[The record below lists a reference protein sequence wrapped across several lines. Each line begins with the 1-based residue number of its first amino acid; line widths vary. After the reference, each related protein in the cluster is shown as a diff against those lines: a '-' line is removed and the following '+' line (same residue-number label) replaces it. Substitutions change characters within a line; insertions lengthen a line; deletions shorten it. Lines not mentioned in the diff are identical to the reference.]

1 MAVVVMTGAWAQTS
15 PEKQPNGSWKFTM
28 PAANKLLEV
37 ENYNTYTLTLSHNA
51 GHGTVEL
58 LRPGSSAA
66 VGTAENAFQ
75 YCYDCQRSPAYPTVA
90 NNGHNNLS
98 GFSAPYVGLAG
109 IGYGY
114 TNSSTGP
121 WKLEYVGQYSHSEY
135 NFSVSGVRHT
145 YGLNSDEDVPIFL
158 LFQWDGTQYQPVVYG
173 VACAY
178 SKLNNTHDDDHTL
191 LFVAEGHWGC
201 FLSNNQHSQD
211 LNIDFDEDLS
221 MGMDDFAEA
230 ATPSLPEGVTDNG
243 NGTYTVVSG
252 TELTI
257 EAIANSAEHYYFNNW
272 TNEQGSKYTTGVVTP
287 TGPRPATSLLTL
299 TITGDTT
306 VRGKFRIDTFDLTL
320 STNNA
325 NMGHID
331 IGGQQYES
339 KDTMLTDHQHIDVAA
354 IPEPGH
360 YFVNWTDANGI
371 EKSKNTHIM
380 VTAISDTTLTANFA
394 PYAILQIAS
403 NNNAWGTVA
412 LQAGTT
418 GNHELTLYDES
429 ESTSNHL
436 IPAYTCWFDAL
447 TRSQHVI
454 PATKLAEVKGGTIS
468 SIKYYAQDPVTW
480 TSSKNIDVYLKEVT
494 NTTLNSLVEKN
505 SCTVV
510 YNGQLNVVD
519 GIVTITF
526 SSPFSYNGGNL
537 LVGIENLEAGNYN
550 CGVSFLGEDV
560 PGASIGG
567 QGGNFT
573 QQDFLP
579 MSTFTYQTAGAI
591 ENTDGSYSVIPGTEV
606 TVTATPANDN
616 HFVNWTDENSNVMGT
631 DAQLTF
637 TVTGDTAVTGNFAG
651 EEYRLDSVRT
661 TWDVY
666 INGAQT
672 PIHSTAYSA
681 NDTLGYV
688 MIPGDAD
695 VVITPQPKAQAEKVS
710 KLELIEKNVI
720 DLDTITADFV
730 AQNGDILI
738 NALATKH
745 QISIADGATITLRDA
760 SINASNT
767 WSDGEYAGITCLG
780 DATIILKDGTTNT
793 VRGFHENYPGIY
805 VPAGSTLTIKGGD
818 EGTGTLIAS
827 SNGSG
832 AGIGGGR
839 NIACG
844 SISIKGGTIEATGGN
859 DAAGI
864 GGGYQGNC
872 GAIQIAGGTVTATGG
887 KDASGIGSGSQATCT
902 GIIIANTVTTVTAIK
917 GMGDHYQF
925 TTYDCI
931 GKGGGGSCEGIL
943 FNTQMMYSNSAWTT
957 TPTSGTIYGGLML
970 IFSTISYDN
979 ADTWTLK
986 PVTVKPAVQATTEDV
1001 GKVIGADGNIYPDAI
1016 TASEAHTTARAI
1028 IAYVGSAGSV
1038 DAGNASYKGLAIAMD
1053 DANSYSCTWADVNH
1067 DCLGI
1072 TSYSETNPPVDDK
1085 SGISYTNTLTN
1096 DGHGHNAATIAK
1108 SNYDIAAPMGTSGW
1122 FLPSLG
1128 QWNLI
1133 VQGLATKK
1141 IGSAV
1146 TTDLTNTENDAYTS
1160 ENLNS
1165 VITSAGGTGLKS
1177 SQYWSSRENP
1187 LDYAWMMNFV
1197 SGSAGL
1203 RVKNSDCY
1211 VRSVIA
1217 F

>member
-1 MAVVVMTGAWAQTS
+1 MKYIKHIILTAMAVLLVAGPVWAMQLYVITPSGQVTLEFEPSDSFENIKAKIEDKTGFDPTYQHLYYNNIECYNDQTLYQVGITSGGQTLTMTYD
-15 PEKQPNGSWKFTM
+15 QPYKDGNTWVFTM

-58 LRPGSSAA
+58 LRPGSSAT
-66 VGTAENAFQ
+66 VDTDENAFQ

-90 NNGHNNLS
+90 NNGNNYLS
-98 GFSAPYVGLAG
+98 GFTNPKVGLNG
-109 IGYGY
+109 VGV
-114 TNSSTGP
+114 TNNPNGP
-121 WKLEYVGQYSHSEY
+121 WKLEYVGKYSHSEY

-178 SKLNNTHDDDHTL
+178 SKLNNTHGDDHTL

-201 FLSNNQHSQD
+201 FLTNNEHTQN
-211 LNIDFDEDLS
+211 LNITFDEDLS
-221 MGMDDFAEA
+221 NGLSYFVTE

-257 EAIANSAEHYYFNNW
+257 EAIANSAEHYYFDNW

-306 VRGKFRIDTFDLTL
+306 VRGNFRIDTFDLTL

-403 NNNAWGTVA
+403 NYNAWGTVA

-418 GNHELTLYDES
+418 GNHELTLYDEN

-454 PATKLAEVKGGTIS
+454 PATKLAEVKSGTIS

-494 NTTLNSLVEKN
+494 NTTLNSLVEKS

-651 EEYRLDSVRT
+651 QESRLDSVRT
-661 TWDVY
+661 TWEVY
-666 INGAQT
+666 INSA
-672 PIHSTAYSA
+672 STAVYPTPYS
-681 NDTLGYV
+681 DTDTMGYV
-688 MIPGDAD
+688 IIPAGAD
-695 VVITPQPKAQAEKVS
+695 VKITPKPEGQAAMVS
-710 KLELIEKNVI
+710 KLELIDKTAPNCRRI
-720 DLDTITADFV
+720 TLDTVQHHFV
-730 AQNGDILI
+730 AQDCDTLTGTLGANV
-738 NALATKH
+738 K
-745 QISIADGATITLRDA
+745 ISIAAGATVTLDNVT
-760 SINASNT
+760 INGANEGD
-767 WSDGEYAGITCLG
+767 WAGITCEG
-780 DATIILKDGTTNT
+780 DATLILKDGTMNT
-793 VRGFHENYPGIY
+793 VKGFYEDYPGIF
-805 VPAGSTLTIKGGD
+805 VPVNSTLTIQGGTS
-818 EGTGTLIAS
+818 GTGKLIAS

-832 AGIGGGR
+832 AGIGGGFYIPCG
-839 NIACG
+839 NIR
-844 SISIKGGTIEATGGN
+844 IEGGIIEATGGYY
-859 DAAGI
+859 AAGI
-864 GGGYQGNC
+864 GSGGEADC
-872 GAIQIAGGTVTATGG
+872 GDITISGGTVEATGG
-887 KDASGIGSGSQATCT
+887 NWAAGIGSGNLADCGDITITSGVTSVTATKGEYALNSIGAGYNGTC
-902 GIIIANTVTTVTAIK
+902 GTVTI
-917 GMGDHYQF
+917 GD
-925 TTYDCI
+925 
-931 GKGGGGSCEGIL
+931 
-943 FNTQMMYSNSAWTT
+943 
-957 TPTSGTIYGGLML
+957 
-970 IFSTISYDN
+970 
-979 ADTWTLK
+979 
-986 PVTVKPAVQATTEDV
+986 AT
-1001 GKVIGADGNIYPDAI
+1001 GAI
-1016 TASEAHTTARAI
+1016 T
-1028 IAYVGSAGSV
+1028 
-1038 DAGNASYKGLAIAMD
+1038 
-1053 DANSYSCTWADVNH
+1053 
-1067 DCLGI
+1067 
-1072 TSYSETNPPVDDK
+1072 TSP
-1085 SGISYTNTLTN
+1085 YT
-1096 DGHGHNAATIAK
+1096 
-1108 SNYDIAAPMGTSGW
+1108 YPAP
-1122 FLPSLG
+1122 
-1128 QWNLI
+1128 
-1133 VQGLATKK
+1133 
-1141 IGSAV
+1141 
-1146 TTDLTNTENDAYTS
+1146 
-1160 ENLNS
+1160 
-1165 VITSAGGTGLKS
+1165 
-1177 SQYWSSRENP
+1177 
-1187 LDYAWMMNFV
+1187 
-1197 SGSAGL
+1197 
-1203 RVKNSDCY
+1203 
-1211 VRSVIA
+1211 
-1217 F
+1217 

>member
-1 MAVVVMTGAWAQTS
+1 MKYIKHIILTAMAVLLVAGPVWAMQLYVITPSGQVTLEFEPSDSFENIKAKIEDKTGFNPTYQHLYYNNIECYNDQTLFEVGITSGGQTLTMTYDFIPARQAD
-15 PEKQPNGSWKFTM
+15 GSWKFTM

-158 LFQWDGTQYQPVVYG
+158 LYQWDGSQYQPVVYG

-178 SKLNNTHDDDHTL
+178 SNLQNAEDHTL

-201 FLSNNQHSQD
+201 FLTNNEHTQN
-211 LNIDFDEDLS
+211 LNITFDEDLS
-221 MGMDDFAEA
+221 NGLPDFVTE

-257 EAIANSAEHYYFNNW
+257 EAIANTAEHYYFNNW
-272 TNEQGSKYTTGVVTP
+272 TNEQGSEYTTGVVTP
-287 TGPRPATSLLTL
+287 TGSRPATSLLTL

-306 VRGKFRIDTFDLTL
+306 VRGNFRIDTFDLTL

-403 NNNAWGTVA
+403 NYNAWGTVA

-418 GNHELTLYDES
+418 GNHELTLYDEN

-494 NTTLNSLVEKN
+494 NTTLNSLVEKS

-651 EEYRLDSVRT
+651 QESRLDSVRT
-661 TWDVY
+661 TWEVY
-666 INGAQT
+666 INSA
-672 PIHSTAYSA
+672 STAVYPTPYS
-681 NDTLGYV
+681 DTDTMGYV
-688 MIPGDAD
+688 IIPAGAD
-695 VVITPQPKAQAEKVS
+695 VKITPKPEEQAAMVS
-710 KLELIEKNVI
+710 KLELIDKTAPNCRRI
-720 DLDTITADFV
+720 TLDTVQHHFV
-730 AQNGDILI
+730 AQDCDTLTGTLGANV
-738 NALATKH
+738 K
-745 QISIADGATITLRDA
+745 ISIAAGATVTLDNVT
-760 SINASNT
+760 INGANEGD
-767 WSDGEYAGITCLG
+767 WAGITCEG
-780 DATIILKDGTTNT
+780 DATLILKDGTMNT
-793 VRGFHENYPGIY
+793 VKGFYEDYPGIF
-805 VPAGSTLTIKGGD
+805 VPVNSTLTIQGGTS
-818 EGTGTLIAS
+818 GTGKLIAS

-832 AGIGGGR
+832 AGIGGGFYIPCG
-839 NIACG
+839 NIR
-844 SISIKGGTIEATGGN
+844 IEGGIIEATGGYY
-859 DAAGI
+859 AAGI
-864 GGGYQGNC
+864 GSGGEADC
-872 GAIQIAGGTVTATGG
+872 GDITISGGTVEATGG
-887 KDASGIGSGSQATCT
+887 NWAAGIGSGNLADCGDITITSGVTSVTATKGEYALNSIGAGYNGTC
-902 GIIIANTVTTVTAIK
+902 GTVTI
-917 GMGDHYQF
+917 GD
-925 TTYDCI
+925 
-931 GKGGGGSCEGIL
+931 
-943 FNTQMMYSNSAWTT
+943 
-957 TPTSGTIYGGLML
+957 
-970 IFSTISYDN
+970 
-979 ADTWTLK
+979 
-986 PVTVKPAVQATTEDV
+986 AT
-1001 GKVIGADGNIYPDAI
+1001 GAI
-1016 TASEAHTTARAI
+1016 T
-1028 IAYVGSAGSV
+1028 
-1038 DAGNASYKGLAIAMD
+1038 
-1053 DANSYSCTWADVNH
+1053 
-1067 DCLGI
+1067 
-1072 TSYSETNPPVDDK
+1072 TSP
-1085 SGISYTNTLTN
+1085 YT
-1096 DGHGHNAATIAK
+1096 
-1108 SNYDIAAPMGTSGW
+1108 YPAP
-1122 FLPSLG
+1122 
-1128 QWNLI
+1128 
-1133 VQGLATKK
+1133 
-1141 IGSAV
+1141 
-1146 TTDLTNTENDAYTS
+1146 
-1160 ENLNS
+1160 
-1165 VITSAGGTGLKS
+1165 
-1177 SQYWSSRENP
+1177 
-1187 LDYAWMMNFV
+1187 
-1197 SGSAGL
+1197 
-1203 RVKNSDCY
+1203 
-1211 VRSVIA
+1211 
-1217 F
+1217 

>member
-1 MAVVVMTGAWAQTS
+1 MEYIKHIILTAMAVLLVAGPVWAMQLYVITPSGQVTLEFEPSDSFENIKAKIEDKTGFDPTYQHLYYNNIECYNDQTLYQVGITSGGQTLTMTYD
-15 PEKQPNGSWKFTM
+15 QPYKDGNTWVFTM

-66 VGTAENAFQ
+66 VGTDENAFQ

-178 SKLNNTHDDDHTL
+178 SKLDNTHDADHTL

-201 FLSNNQHSQD
+201 FLTNDEHTEN
-211 LNIDFDEDLS
+211 LNITFDEDLS
-221 MGMDDFAEA
+221 NGLPGFVTA

-257 EAIANSAEHYYFNNW
+257 EAIANTAEHYYFNNW
-272 TNEQGSKYTTGVVTP
+272 TNEQGSEYTTGVVTP

-306 VRGKFRIDTFDLTL
+306 VRGNFRIDTFDLTL

-380 VTAISDTTLTANFA
+380 VTAICDTTLIANFA

-403 NNNAWGTVA
+403 NYNAWGTVA

-418 GNHELTLYDES
+418 GNHELTLYDEN

-468 SIKYYAQDPVTW
+468 SIKYYAQDPVSW
-480 TSSKNIDVYLKEVT
+480 TSNKAIDVYLKEVT
-494 NTTLNSLVEKN
+494 NTTLNSLVDKS

-550 CGVSFLGEDV
+550 CGVRFLGEDV

-651 EEYRLDSVRT
+651 QESRLDSVRT
-661 TWDVY
+661 TWEVY
-666 INGAQT
+666 INSA
-672 PIHSTAYSA
+672 STAVYPTPYS
-681 NDTLGYV
+681 DTDTMGYV
-688 MIPGDAD
+688 IIPAGAD
-695 VVITPQPKAQAEKVS
+695 VKITPKPEEQAAMVS
-710 KLELIEKNVI
+710 KLELIDKTAPSCRRI
-720 DLDTITADFV
+720 TLDTVQHHLV
-730 AQNGDILI
+730 AQNGDTLTGTLDA
-738 NALATKH
+738 NNYPVK
-745 QISIADGATITLRDA
+745 ISIAAGATVTLDGVT
-760 SINASNT
+760 INGTNNESYK
-767 WSDGEYAGITCLG
+767 WAGITCLG
-780 DATIILKDGTTNT
+780 NVTITLKDGTTNT
-793 VRGFHENYPGIY
+793 VKGFYNEYPGVFVY
-805 VPAGSTLTIKGGD
+805 DGYTLTINGG
-818 EGTGTLIAS
+818 GKLIAS
-827 SNGSG
+827 SNGHG
-832 AGIGGGR
+832 AGIGGGW
-839 NIACG
+839 NISCG
-844 SISIKGGTIEATGGN
+844 NIDIQGGIIEATGGQY
-859 DAAGI
+859 AAGI
-864 GGGYQGNC
+864 GGGYIRNC
-872 GAIQIAGGTVTATGG
+872 GTITITDGVTRVTATKGTDAPNSIGIGFRDNENTCGTVTIGGTVYW
-887 KDASGIGSGSQATCT
+887 Q
-902 GIIIANTVTTVTAIK
+902 N
-917 GMGDHYQF
+917 
-925 TTYDCI
+925 
-931 GKGGGGSCEGIL
+931 
-943 FNTQMMYSNSAWTT
+943 N
-957 TPTSGTIYGGLML
+957 
-970 IFSTISYDN
+970 
-979 ADTWTLK
+979 
-986 PVTVKPAVQATTEDV
+986 
-1001 GKVIGADGNIYPDAI
+1001 
-1016 TASEAHTTARAI
+1016 
-1028 IAYVGSAGSV
+1028 AYVGDG
-1038 DAGNASYKGLAIAMD
+1038 
-1053 DANSYSCTWADVNH
+1053 
-1067 DCLGI
+1067 
-1072 TSYSETNPPVDDK
+1072 ETYLK
-1085 SGISYTNTLTN
+1085 QS
-1096 DGHGHNAATIAK
+1096 
-1108 SNYDIAAPMGTSGW
+1108 
-1122 FLPSLG
+1122 
-1128 QWNLI
+1128 QI
-1133 VQGLATKK
+1133 VYQP
-1141 IGSAV
+1141 
-1146 TTDLTNTENDAYTS
+1146 
-1160 ENLNS
+1160 
-1165 VITSAGGTGLKS
+1165 
-1177 SQYWSSRENP
+1177 QP
-1187 LDYAWMMNFV
+1187 
-1197 SGSAGL
+1197 
-1203 RVKNSDCY
+1203 
-1211 VRSVIA
+1211 
-1217 F
+1217 

>member
-1 MAVVVMTGAWAQTS
+1 MAVLLVAGPVWAMQLYVITPSGQVTLEFEPSDSFENIKAKIEDKTGFDPTYQHLYYNNIECYNDQTLYQVGITSGGQTLTMTYD
-15 PEKQPNGSWKFTM
+15 QPYKDGNTWVFTM

-58 LRPGSSAA
+58 LRPGSSAT
-66 VGTAENAFQ
+66 VDTDENAFQ

-178 SKLNNTHDDDHTL
+178 SNLQNADDHTL

-201 FLSNNQHSQD
+201 FLTNNEHTQN
-211 LNIDFDEDLS
+211 LNITFDEDLRNGLS
-221 MGMDDFAEA
+221 YFVTE

-257 EAIANSAEHYYFNNW
+257 EAIANTAEHYYFNNW
-272 TNEQGSKYTTGVVTP
+272 TNEQGSEYTTGVVTP

-306 VRGKFRIDTFDLTL
+306 VRGNFRIDTFDLTL

-360 YFVNWTDANGI
+360 YFVNWTDVNGI

-637 TVTGDTAVTGNFAG
+637 TVTGDTTVTGNFAG
-651 EEYRLDSVRT
+651 QESRLDSVRT
-661 TWDVY
+661 TWEVY
-666 INGAQT
+666 INSA
-672 PIHSTAYSA
+672 STAVFPTPYS
-681 NDTLGYV
+681 DTDPMGYV
-688 MIPGDAD
+688 LIPAGAD
-695 VVITPQPKAQAEKVS
+695 VKITPKPEEQAAMVS
-710 KLELIEKNVI
+710 KLELIDKTAPSCRRV
-720 DLDTITADFV
+720 DLSQITADSV
-730 AQNGDILI
+730 IQDCDTLTGTLGANV
-738 NALATKH
+738 K
-745 QISIADGATITLRDA
+745 ISIADGATVILDGV
-760 SINASNT
+760 SINANGSWTN
-767 WSDGEYAGITCLG
+767 GEYAGITCLG
-780 DATIILKDGTTNT
+780 DATIILMDGTTNT
-793 VRGFHENYPGIY
+793 VKGFDDKYPGIY
-805 VPAGSTLTIKGGD
+805 VPKSDTLTIQGGAS
-818 EGTGTLIAS
+818 GTGKLIAS
-827 SNGSG
+827 SNGWG
-832 AGIGGGR
+832 AGIGGGYG
-839 NIACG
+839 ISSG
-844 SISIKGGTIEATGGN
+844 SILINGGIIEATGGRY
-859 DAAGI
+859 AAGI
-864 GGGYQGNC
+864 GSGYNYDIPDSGTITISGGIIE
-872 GAIQIAGGTVTATGG
+872 AKGGEYA
-887 KDASGIGSGSQATCT
+887 AGIGSGGMNSCGDIT
-902 GIIIANTVTTVTAIK
+902 IISGVTRVTATK
-917 GMGDHYQF
+917 GEYAPNS
-925 TTYDCI
+925 I
-931 GKGGGGSCEGIL
+931 GKGDGSSNTCGTVTIGG
-943 FNTQMMYSNSAWTT
+943 
-957 TPTSGTIYGGLML
+957 
-970 IFSTISYDN
+970 
-979 ADTWTLK
+979 
-986 PVTVKPAVQATTEDV
+986 TVYWQ
-1001 GKVIGADGNIYPDAI
+1001 NN
-1016 TASEAHTTARAI
+1016 
-1028 IAYVGSAGSV
+1028 AYVGDG
-1038 DAGNASYKGLAIAMD
+1038 
-1053 DANSYSCTWADVNH
+1053 
-1067 DCLGI
+1067 
-1072 TSYSETNPPVDDK
+1072 ETYLKQSQIVYP
-1085 SGISYTNTLTN
+1085 
-1096 DGHGHNAATIAK
+1096 
-1108 SNYDIAAPMGTSGW
+1108 AP
-1122 FLPSLG
+1122 
-1128 QWNLI
+1128 
-1133 VQGLATKK
+1133 
-1141 IGSAV
+1141 
-1146 TTDLTNTENDAYTS
+1146 
-1160 ENLNS
+1160 
-1165 VITSAGGTGLKS
+1165 
-1177 SQYWSSRENP
+1177 
-1187 LDYAWMMNFV
+1187 
-1197 SGSAGL
+1197 
-1203 RVKNSDCY
+1203 
-1211 VRSVIA
+1211 
-1217 F
+1217 

>member
-1 MAVVVMTGAWAQTS
+1 MKYIKHIILTAMAVLLVAGPVWAMQLYVITPSGQVTLEFEPSDSFENIKAKIEDKTGFDPTYQHLYYNNIECYNDQTLYQVGITSGGQTLTMTYD
-15 PEKQPNGSWKFTM
+15 QPYKDGNTWVFTM

-58 LRPGSSAA
+58 LRPGSSAT
-66 VGTAENAFQ
+66 VDTDENAFQ

-178 SKLNNTHDDDHTL
+178 SNLQNADDHTL

-201 FLSNNQHSQD
+201 FLTNNEHTQN
-211 LNIDFDEDLS
+211 LNITFDEDLS
-221 MGMDDFAEA
+221 NGLSYFVTE

-257 EAIANSAEHYYFNNW
+257 EAIANTAEHYYFNNW
-272 TNEQGSKYTTGVVTP
+272 TNEQGSEYTTGVVTP

-306 VRGKFRIDTFDLTL
+306 VRGNFRIDTFDLTL

-360 YFVNWTDANGI
+360 YFVNWTDVNGI

-637 TVTGDTAVTGNFAG
+637 TVTGDTTVTGNFAG
-651 EEYRLDSVRT
+651 QESRLDSVRT
-661 TWDVY
+661 TWEVY
-666 INGAQT
+666 INSA
-672 PIHSTAYSA
+672 STAVFPTPYS
-681 NDTLGYV
+681 DTDPMGYV
-688 MIPGDAD
+688 LIPAGAD
-695 VVITPQPKAQAEKVS
+695 VKITPKPEEQAAMVS
-710 KLELIEKNVI
+710 KLELIDKTAPSCRRV
-720 DLDTITADFV
+720 DLSQITADSV
-730 AQNGDILI
+730 IQDCDTLTGTLGANV
-738 NALATKH
+738 K
-745 QISIADGATITLRDA
+745 ISIADGATVILDGV
-760 SINASNT
+760 SINANGSWTN
-767 WSDGEYAGITCLG
+767 GEYAGITCLG
-780 DATIILKDGTTNT
+780 DATIILMDGTTNT
-793 VRGFHENYPGIY
+793 VKGFDDKYPGIY
-805 VPAGSTLTIKGGD
+805 VPKSDTLTIQGGAS
-818 EGTGTLIAS
+818 GTGKLIAS
-827 SNGSG
+827 SNGWG
-832 AGIGGGR
+832 AGIGGGYG
-839 NIACG
+839 ISSG
-844 SISIKGGTIEATGGN
+844 SILINGGIIEATGGRY
-859 DAAGI
+859 AAGI
-864 GGGYQGNC
+864 GSGYNYDIPDSGTITISGGIIE
-872 GAIQIAGGTVTATGG
+872 AKGGEYA
-887 KDASGIGSGSQATCT
+887 AGIGSGGMNSCGDIT
-902 GIIIANTVTTVTAIK
+902 IISGVTRVTATK
-917 GMGDHYQF
+917 GEYAPNS
-925 TTYDCI
+925 I
-931 GKGGGGSCEGIL
+931 GKGDGSSNTCGTVTIGG
-943 FNTQMMYSNSAWTT
+943 
-957 TPTSGTIYGGLML
+957 
-970 IFSTISYDN
+970 
-979 ADTWTLK
+979 
-986 PVTVKPAVQATTEDV
+986 TVYWQ
-1001 GKVIGADGNIYPDAI
+1001 NN
-1016 TASEAHTTARAI
+1016 
-1028 IAYVGSAGSV
+1028 AYVGDG
-1038 DAGNASYKGLAIAMD
+1038 
-1053 DANSYSCTWADVNH
+1053 
-1067 DCLGI
+1067 
-1072 TSYSETNPPVDDK
+1072 ETYLKQSQIVYP
-1085 SGISYTNTLTN
+1085 
-1096 DGHGHNAATIAK
+1096 
-1108 SNYDIAAPMGTSGW
+1108 AP
-1122 FLPSLG
+1122 
-1128 QWNLI
+1128 
-1133 VQGLATKK
+1133 
-1141 IGSAV
+1141 
-1146 TTDLTNTENDAYTS
+1146 
-1160 ENLNS
+1160 
-1165 VITSAGGTGLKS
+1165 
-1177 SQYWSSRENP
+1177 
-1187 LDYAWMMNFV
+1187 
-1197 SGSAGL
+1197 
-1203 RVKNSDCY
+1203 
-1211 VRSVIA
+1211 
-1217 F
+1217 